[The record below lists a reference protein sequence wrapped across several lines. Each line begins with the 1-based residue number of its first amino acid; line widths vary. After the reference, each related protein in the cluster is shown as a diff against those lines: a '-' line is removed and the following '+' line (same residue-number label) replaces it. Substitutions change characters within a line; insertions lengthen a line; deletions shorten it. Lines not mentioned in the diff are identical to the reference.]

1 MKHDEIIVVLD
12 FGSQYTQLI
21 ARRIREMDVYCE
33 ILPFG
38 AQINRIEGV
47 KGIILSG
54 GPASVY
60 DKYAPKGNTEIF
72 QYGVPVLGICYG
84 LQWIVQSLGGEIRQ
98 ASKKEYG
105 RAEMTILE
113 TDELFSGI
121 PSSLT
126 VWMSHGDQAARLPE
140 GFTVLAKTEN
150 APYTAIRGS
159 TSGRGK
165 VDIYGVQ
172 FHPEVAHTEHGMDI
186 LKNFLFKVCK
196 CSGSWTMASFIKES
210 IKDIRA
216 KVGKEK
222 VICALSGGIDSSAVA
237 VLLREAIGEQ
247 LTCIFVNNGLLRKGE
262 VERVIKTFRDDYHIN
277 MDFVDSEERFLSKL
291 KNVASPEKKRK
302 IIGREFIKIFEE
314 EAKRLED
321 AVFLAQGTLYPDVI
335 ESVSTKGPSAIIK
348 THHNVGGLPKR
359 MKLKL
364 IEPFRELFKDEV
376 RVIAKE
382 MGMPDEII
390 WQHPFPGPGL
400 AVRIIGAVDKEKLDI
415 LRDADAIIIEEIRRA
430 GLYQDIWQA
439 FGVFL
444 PIKTVGVMGDKR
456 TYENV
461 VAIRAVISQDAMT
474 ADWAPLSHDLLSI
487 IANRIVNEVPRINRV
502 VYDITSKPPGTI
514 EWE

>member
-1 MKHDEIIVVLD
+1 MKHDEIIVILD

-21 ARRIREMDVYCE
+21 ARRIREMNVYCE
-33 ILPFG
+33 ILPFNADLG
-38 AQINRIEGV
+38 QIKGI

-60 DKYAPKGNTEIF
+60 DEHAPKGNPEIF
-72 QYGVPVLGICYG
+72 QYGVPMLGICYG
-84 LQWIVQSLGGEIRQ
+84 LQWMVQSLGGEIRQ
-98 ASKKEYG
+98 TEKREYG
-105 RAEMTILE
+105 RAEMTVLE
-113 TDELFSGI
+113 PDELFSGI
-121 PSSLT
+121 PSNLT
-126 VWMSHGDQAARLPE
+126 VWMSHGDQAASLPE

-150 APYTAIRGS
+150 APYTAIRG
-159 TSGRGK
+159 REN
-165 VDIYGVQ
+165 IYGVQ

-196 CSGSWTMASFIKES
+196 CNGLWTMASFISES
-210 IKDIRA
+210 IEDIRA
-216 KVGKEK
+216 RVGKEK

-237 VLLREAIGEQ
+237 VLLQQAIGKQ

-262 VERVIKTFRDDYHIN
+262 AERVIKTFRDNYHIN
-277 MDFVDSEERFLSKL
+277 MDFVDAEERFLNKL

-314 EAKRLED
+314 EAKRLEG
-321 AVFLAQGTLYPDVI
+321 AAFLAQGTLYPDVI
-335 ESVSTKGPSAIIK
+335 ESVSTRGPSAVIK

-400 AVRIIGAVDKEKLDI
+400 AVRIIGAIDKEKLDT
-415 LRDADAIIIEEIRRA
+415 LRDADAIIIEEIKRA
-430 GLYQDIWQA
+430 GLYRDIWQA

-461 VAIRAVISQDAMT
+461 VALRAVISQDAMT
-474 ADWAPLSHDLLSI
+474 ADWAPLSQELLSI

>member
-1 MKHDEIIVVLD
+1 MKHNEMIIVLD

-21 ARRIREMDVYCE
+21 ARRIREMNVYCE
-33 ILPFG
+33 ILPFDTEIKDIKG
-38 AQINRIEGV
+38 I

-60 DKYAPKGNTEIF
+60 DEQAPCGNPEMF
-72 QYGVPVLGICYG
+72 QYDLPILGICYG
-84 LQWIVQSLGGEIRQ
+84 LQWMVQSLGGEIIQ
-98 ASKKEYG
+98 ASKREYG
-105 RAEMTILE
+105 RSEMTV
-113 TDELFSGI
+113 TKSDELFSKI
-121 PSSLT
+121 PTNLS

-150 APYTAIRGS
+150 VPYTAIRG
-159 TSGRGK
+159 K
-165 VDIYGVQ
+165 ENLYGVQ
-172 FHPEVAHTEHGMDI
+172 FHPEVAHTEYGINI
-186 LKNFLFKVCK
+186 LKNFLFKICK
-196 CSGSWTMASFIKES
+196 CSGSWTMSSFIKES
-210 IKDIRA
+210 VEDIRA
-216 KVGKEK
+216 RVGKEK

-237 VLLREAIGEQ
+237 VLLREAIGDQ

-262 VERVIKTFRDDYHIN
+262 VAKVIKTFQDDYHIN
-277 MDFVDSEERFLSKL
+277 MDFVDAEERFLNKL
-291 KNVASPEKKRK
+291 KGVASPEKKRK
-302 IIGREFIKIFEE
+302 IIGREFIRIFEE
-314 EAKRLED
+314 EAKRLEG
-321 AVFLAQGTLYPDVI
+321 AAFLAQGTLYPDVI
-335 ESVSTKGPSAIIK
+335 ESVSAKGPSAIIK

-382 MGMPDEII
+382 MGMPNEII

-400 AVRIIGAVDKEKLDI
+400 AVRILGSIDKMKLDT
-415 LRDADAIIIEEIRRA
+415 LRDADAIIIEEINNA
-430 GLYQDIWQA
+430 GIYRDIWQV

-487 IANRIVNEVPRINRV
+487 ISNRIVNEVPRINRV

>member
-1 MKHDEIIVVLD
+1 EIIVILD

-21 ARRIREMDVYCE
+21 ARRIREMNVYCE
-33 ILPFG
+33 ILPFN
-38 AQINRIEGV
+38 AEISQIKGV

-60 DKYAPKGNTEIF
+60 DEHAPEGNSEIF
-72 QYGVPVLGICYG
+72 QYGVPILGICYG
-84 LQWIVQSLGGEIRQ
+84 LQWMVQKLGGEIRQ
-98 ASKKEYG
+98 ANKREYG
-105 RAEMTILE
+105 RAEMTVLE
-113 TDELFSGI
+113 PAELFSGI
-121 PSSLT
+121 QAKST

-150 APYTAIRGS
+150 APYTAIY
-159 TSGRGK
+159 GRNN
-165 VDIYGVQ
+165 IYGVQ
-172 FHPEVAHTEHGMDI
+172 FHPEVAHTEYGMDI

-196 CSGSWTMASFIKES
+196 CSGLWTMASFIKES
-210 IKDIRA
+210 VEDIRA
-216 KVGKEK
+216 RVGKER

-237 VLLREAIGEQ
+237 VLLQEAIGEQ

-262 VERVIKTFRDDYHIN
+262 VERVIKTFRDNYHIN
-277 MDFVDSEERFLSKL
+277 MDFVDAEERFLSKL
-291 KNVASPEKKRK
+291 KSVASPEKKRK

-314 EAKRLED
+314 EAKRLKG
-321 AVFLAQGTLYPDVI
+321 AAFLAQGTLYPDVI

-400 AVRIIGAVDKEKLDI
+400 AVRIIGAVDKEKLDT
-415 LRDADAIIIEEIRRA
+415 LRDADAIIIEEIKRA
-430 GLYQDIWQA
+430 GLYQNIWQA

-461 VAIRAVISQDAMT
+461 VALRAVISQDAMT
-474 ADWAPLSHDLLSI
+474 ADWAPLPNELL
-487 IANRIVNEVPRINRV
+487 
-502 VYDITSKPPGTI
+502 
-514 EWE
+514 

>member
-1 MKHDEIIVVLD
+1 MKHNEMIIVLD

-21 ARRIREMDVYCE
+21 ARRIREMQVYCE
-33 ILPFG
+33 VVPFDSK
-38 AQINRIEGV
+38 ITNLENV

-60 DKYAPKGNTEIF
+60 DEYAPCGNPEIF
-72 QYGVPVLGICYG
+72 QYGMPILGICYG
-84 LQWIVQSLGGEIRQ
+84 LQWMVQTLGGEIIQ
-98 ASKKEYG
+98 ANKGEYG
-105 RAEMTILE
+105 RAEMIVPE

-126 VWMSHGDQAARLPE
+126 VWMSHGDQVMRLPT
-140 GFTVLAKTEN
+140 GFKMLGKTTN
-150 APYTAIRGS
+150 APYTAIKGN
-159 TSGRGK
+159 GN
-165 VDIYGVQ
+165 IYGVQ

-186 LKNFLFKVCK
+186 LKNFLFNVCK
-196 CSGSWTMASFIKES
+196 CSGSWTMSSFIKNS
-210 IKDIRA
+210 IEEIRVR
-216 KVGKEK
+216 VGKEK
-222 VICALSGGIDSSAVA
+222 VICALSGGVDSSTVA
-237 VLLREAIGEQ
+237 VLIREAIGDQ
-247 LTCIFVNNGLLRKGE
+247 LTCIFVDNGLLRKGE
-262 VERVIKTFRDDYHIN
+262 AKQVIKTFRDDYHIN
-277 MDFVDSEERFLSKL
+277 MDSVDAEDRFLNKL
-291 KNVASPEKKRK
+291 KGVASPEKKRK

-314 EAKRLED
+314 EAKRIEG
-321 AVFLAQGTLYPDVI
+321 AIFLAQGTLYPDVI

-382 MGMPDEII
+382 LGMPDEII

-400 AVRIIGAVDKEKLDI
+400 AVRIIGSVDKENLDT
-415 LRDADAIIIEEIRRA
+415 LRDADAIIMNEIKQA
-430 GLYQDIWQA
+430 GLYRDIWQA

-444 PIKTVGVMGDKR
+444 PIKTVGVMGDRR

-461 VAIRAVISQDAMT
+461 VALRAVISQDAMT
-474 ADWAPLSHDLLSI
+474 ADWAPLPHDLLST
-487 IANRIVNEVPRINRV
+487 IANRIVNEVPKINRV

>member
-1 MKHDEIIVVLD
+1 MIIVLD

-21 ARRIREMDVYCE
+21 ARRIREMNVYCE
-33 ILPFG
+33 ILPFDTVIKDIKG
-38 AQINRIEGV
+38 I

-60 DKYAPKGNTEIF
+60 DEQAPCGNPEIF
-72 QYGVPVLGICYG
+72 QYDLPILGICYG
-84 LQWIVQSLGGEIRQ
+84 LQWMVQSLGGEIIQ
-98 ASKKEYG
+98 ASKREYG
-105 RAEMTILE
+105 RSEMTV
-113 TDELFSGI
+113 TKPDELFSEI
-121 PSSLT
+121 PTNLS

-150 APYTAIRGS
+150 APYTAIRGK
-159 TSGRGK
+159 GNL
-165 VDIYGVQ
+165 YGVQ
-172 FHPEVAHTEHGMDI
+172 FHPEVAHTEYGIDI
-186 LKNFLFKVCK
+186 LKNFLFKICK
-196 CSGSWTMASFIKES
+196 CSGSWTMSSFIKES
-210 IKDIRA
+210 MEDIRA
-216 KVGKEK
+216 RVGKEK

-237 VLLREAIGEQ
+237 VLLREAIGDQ
-247 LTCIFVNNGLLRKGE
+247 LTCIFVDNGLLRKGE
-262 VERVIKTFRDDYHIN
+262 VARVIKTFREDYHIN
-277 MDFVDSEERFLSKL
+277 MDFVDAEERFLNKL
-291 KNVASPEKKRK
+291 KGVASPEKKRK
-302 IIGREFIKIFEE
+302 IIGREFIRIFEE
-314 EAKRLED
+314 EAKRLEG
-321 AVFLAQGTLYPDVI
+321 AAFLAQGTLYPDVI

-376 RVIAKE
+376 RVLAKE
-382 MGMPDEII
+382 LGLPDEII

-400 AVRIIGAVDKEKLDI
+400 AVRILGSIDKMKLDT
-415 LRDADAIIIEEIRRA
+415 LRDADAIIIEEINNA
-430 GLYQDIWQA
+430 GLYRDIWQA

-461 VAIRAVISQDAMT
+461 VVLRAVISQDAMT

-487 IANRIVNEVPRINRV
+487 ISNRIVNEVPRINRV

>member
-1 MKHDEIIVVLD
+1 MKHNEMIIVLD

-21 ARRIREMDVYCE
+21 ARRIREMNVYCE
-33 ILPFG
+33 ILPFDTEIKDIKG
-38 AQINRIEGV
+38 I

-60 DKYAPKGNTEIF
+60 DEQAPCGNPEMF
-72 QYGVPVLGICYG
+72 QYDLPILGICYG
-84 LQWIVQSLGGEIRQ
+84 LQWMVQSLGGEIIQ
-98 ASKKEYG
+98 ASKREYG
-105 RAEMTILE
+105 RSEMTV
-113 TDELFSGI
+113 TKSDELFSEI
-121 PSSLT
+121 PTNLS

-150 APYTAIRGS
+150 APYTAIRG
-159 TSGRGK
+159 K
-165 VDIYGVQ
+165 ENLYGVQ
-172 FHPEVAHTEHGMDI
+172 FHPEVAHTEYGINI
-186 LKNFLFKVCK
+186 LKNFLFKICK
-196 CSGSWTMASFIKES
+196 CSGSWTMSSFIKES
-210 IKDIRA
+210 VEDIRA
-216 KVGKEK
+216 RVGKEK

-237 VLLREAIGEQ
+237 VLLREAIGDQ

-262 VERVIKTFRDDYHIN
+262 VAKVIKTFQDDYHIN
-277 MDFVDSEERFLSKL
+277 MDFVDAEERFLNKL
-291 KNVASPEKKRK
+291 KGVASPEKKRK
-302 IIGREFIKIFEE
+302 IIGREFIRIFEE
-314 EAKRLED
+314 EAKRLEG
-321 AVFLAQGTLYPDVI
+321 AAFLAQGTLYPDVI
-335 ESVSTKGPSAIIK
+335 ESVSAKGPSAIIK

-382 MGMPDEII
+382 MGMPNEII

-400 AVRIIGAVDKEKLDI
+400 AVRILGSIDKMKLDT
-415 LRDADAIIIEEIRRA
+415 LRDADAIIIEEINNA
-430 GLYQDIWQA
+430 GIYRDIWQV

-487 IANRIVNEVPRINRV
+487 ISNRIVNEVPRINRV

>member
-1 MKHDEIIVVLD
+1 MLKHNEMIIVLD

-21 ARRIREMDVYCE
+21 ARRIREMNVYCE
-33 ILPFG
+33 ILPFDTEIKDIKG
-38 AQINRIEGV
+38 I

-60 DKYAPKGNTEIF
+60 DEQAPCGNPEMF
-72 QYGVPVLGICYG
+72 QYDLPILGICYG
-84 LQWIVQSLGGEIRQ
+84 LQWMVQSLGGEIIQ
-98 ASKKEYG
+98 ASKREYG
-105 RAEMTILE
+105 RSEMTV
-113 TDELFSGI
+113 TKSDELFSEI
-121 PSSLT
+121 PTNLS

-150 APYTAIRGS
+150 APYTAIRG
-159 TSGRGK
+159 K
-165 VDIYGVQ
+165 ENLYGVQ
-172 FHPEVAHTEHGMDI
+172 FHPEVAHTEYGINI
-186 LKNFLFKVCK
+186 LKNFLFKICK
-196 CSGSWTMASFIKES
+196 CSGSWTMSSFIKES
-210 IKDIRA
+210 VEDIRA
-216 KVGKEK
+216 RVGKEK

-237 VLLREAIGEQ
+237 VLLREAIGDQ

-262 VERVIKTFRDDYHIN
+262 VAKVIKTFQDDYHIN
-277 MDFVDSEERFLSKL
+277 MDFVDAEERFLNKL
-291 KNVASPEKKRK
+291 KGVASPEKKRK
-302 IIGREFIKIFEE
+302 IIGREFIRIFEE
-314 EAKRLED
+314 EAKRLEG
-321 AVFLAQGTLYPDVI
+321 AAFLAQGTLYPDVI
-335 ESVSTKGPSAIIK
+335 ESVSAKGPSAIIK

-382 MGMPDEII
+382 MGMPNEII

-400 AVRIIGAVDKEKLDI
+400 AVRILGSIDKMKLDT
-415 LRDADAIIIEEIRRA
+415 LRDADAIIIEEINNA
-430 GLYQDIWQA
+430 GIYRDIWQV

-487 IANRIVNEVPRINRV
+487 ISNRIVNEVPRINRV

>member
-1 MKHDEIIVVLD
+1 MIIVLD

-21 ARRIREMDVYCE
+21 ARRIREMNVYCE
-33 ILPFG
+33 ILPFDTEIKDIKG
-38 AQINRIEGV
+38 I

-60 DKYAPKGNTEIF
+60 DEQAPCGNPEMF
-72 QYGVPVLGICYG
+72 QYDLPILGICYG
-84 LQWIVQSLGGEIRQ
+84 LQWMVQSLGGEIIQ
-98 ASKKEYG
+98 ASKREYG
-105 RAEMTILE
+105 RSEMTV
-113 TDELFSGI
+113 TKSDELFSEI
-121 PSSLT
+121 PTNLS

-150 APYTAIRGS
+150 APYTAIRG
-159 TSGRGK
+159 K
-165 VDIYGVQ
+165 ENLYGVQ
-172 FHPEVAHTEHGMDI
+172 FHPEVAHTEYGINI
-186 LKNFLFKVCK
+186 LKNFLFKICK
-196 CSGSWTMASFIKES
+196 CSGSWTMSSFIKES
-210 IKDIRA
+210 VEDIRA
-216 KVGKEK
+216 RVGKEK

-237 VLLREAIGEQ
+237 VLLREAIGDQ

-262 VERVIKTFRDDYHIN
+262 VAKVIKTFQDDYHIN
-277 MDFVDSEERFLSKL
+277 MDFVDAEERFLNKL
-291 KNVASPEKKRK
+291 KGVASPEKKRK
-302 IIGREFIKIFEE
+302 IIGREFIRIFEE
-314 EAKRLED
+314 EAKRLEG
-321 AVFLAQGTLYPDVI
+321 AAFLAQGTLYPDVI
-335 ESVSTKGPSAIIK
+335 ESVSAKGPSAIIK

-382 MGMPDEII
+382 MGMPNEII

-400 AVRIIGAVDKEKLDI
+400 AVRILGSIDKMKLDT
-415 LRDADAIIIEEIRRA
+415 LRDADAIIIEEINNA
-430 GLYQDIWQA
+430 GIYRDIWQV

-487 IANRIVNEVPRINRV
+487 ISNRIVNEVPRINRV

>member
-1 MKHDEIIVVLD
+1 MKHDEIIVILD

-21 ARRIREMDVYCE
+21 ARRIREMNVYCE
-33 ILPFG
+33 ILPFN
-38 AQINRIEGV
+38 AEVNQIKGV

-60 DKYAPKGNTEIF
+60 DEYAPKGNPDIF
-72 QYGVPVLGICYG
+72 QYEVPVLGICYG
-84 LQWIVQSLGGEIRQ
+84 LQWMVQSLGGEIKQ
-98 ASKKEYG
+98 ASKREYG
-105 RAEMTILE
+105 RAEMTVLE
-113 TDELFSGI
+113 PDELFSEI

-126 VWMSHGDQAARLPE
+126 VWMSHGDQVARLPE
-140 GFTVLAKTEN
+140 GFIVLAKTEN
-150 APYTAIRGS
+150 ASYTAVRGS
-159 TSGRGK
+159 TSGIRKG
-165 VDIYGVQ
+165 DIYGVQ
-172 FHPEVAHTEHGMDI
+172 FHPEVAHTDHGMDI
-186 LKNFLFKVCK
+186 LKNFLFKICK
-196 CSGSWTMASFIKES
+196 CNGLWTMASFIKKS
-210 IKDIRA
+210 IEDIRA

-247 LTCIFVNNGLLRKGE
+247 LTCIFVNNGLLRKSE
-262 VERVIKTFRDDYHIN
+262 VERVIKTFRDNYRIS
-277 MDFVDSEERFLSKL
+277 MDFVDAEERFLNKL
-291 KNVASPEKKRK
+291 NGVASPEEKRK
-302 IIGREFIKIFEE
+302 IIGKEFIKIFEE
-314 EAKRLED
+314 EAKRLEG

-335 ESVSTKGPSAIIK
+335 ESVSTKGPSSIIK

-400 AVRIIGAVDKEKLDI
+400 AVRIIGAVDKEKLDT
-415 LRDADAIIIEEIRRA
+415 LRDADAIIIEEIKRA
-430 GLYQDIWQA
+430 GLYRDIWQA

-461 VAIRAVISQDAMT
+461 VALRAVISQDAMT
-474 ADWAPLSHDLLSI
+474 ADWAPLSHELLSI
-487 IANRIVNEVPRINRV
+487 IANRIVNEVPKINRV

>member
-1 MKHDEIIVVLD
+1 MKHDEIIVILD

-21 ARRIREMDVYCE
+21 ARRIREMNVYCE
-33 ILPFG
+33 ILPFN
-38 AQINRIEGV
+38 AQISQIKGI

-60 DKYAPKGNTEIF
+60 DEDAPKGNPEIF

-84 LQWIVQSLGGEIRQ
+84 LQWMIQSLGGEIKQ
-98 ASKKEYG
+98 AEKREYG
-105 RAEMTILE
+105 RAEMTVLE
-113 TDELFSGI
+113 ANELFSQL
-121 PSSLT
+121 PSKLA

-150 APYTAIRGS
+150 APYTAIYGK
-159 TSGRGK
+159 RGK
-165 VDIYGVQ
+165 GDIYGVQ

-186 LKNFLFKVCK
+186 LKNFLFKVCS
-196 CSGSWTMASFIKES
+196 CNGLWTMASFIKES
-210 IKDIRA
+210 IEDIRVR
-216 KVGKEK
+216 VGKEK

-237 VLLREAIGEQ
+237 VLLQEAIGEQ

-262 VERVIKTFRDDYHIN
+262 VERVIKTFRDNYRIN
-277 MDFVDSEERFLSKL
+277 MDFVDAEERFLNKL

-314 EAKRLED
+314 EAKRLEG

-335 ESVSTKGPSAIIK
+335 ESVSTKGPSAVIK
-348 THHNVGGLPKR
+348 SHHNVGGLPKR

-400 AVRIIGAVDKEKLDI
+400 AVRIIGALDKGKLDT
-415 LRDADAIIIEEIRRA
+415 LRDADAIIIEEIKRA
-430 GLYQDIWQA
+430 GLYRDIWQA

-461 VAIRAVISQDAMT
+461 VALRAVISQDAMT
-474 ADWAPLSHDLLSI
+474 ADWAPLSHELLST